1 MGMSEH
7 VLSTQAE
14 LRELYGEPN
23 PQGFAIRCVLSVLDP
38 HHRAFIGASPFI
50 VLGSAD
56 VQGRADVSPR
66 GDLPGFVHV
75 QDESTLHIPDR
86 SGNKKMLTL
95 SNLLEN
101 PSVSIIFFVPGR
113 DDTLRVTGT
122 AAISTD
128 EKLLAPLAVRNNLP
142 KSVLVVHVEQAWL
155 HCGKS
160 IKRSRLW
167 DQEAQYKADDLPTLG
182 QMLADQI
189 EGVEAKAA
197 DEKMDSYYKT
207 TLWSEPI
214 G

>member
-1 MGMSEH
+1 MPEH

-14 LRELYGEPN
+14 LRELYGGPN
-23 PQGFAIRCVLSVLDP
+23 PQGFAIRCVLPALDA
-38 HHRAFIGASPFI
+38 HHRSFIAASPFI
-50 VLGSAD
+50 VLGSSDA
-56 VQGRADVSPR
+56 QGRAGVSPR
-66 GDLPGFVHV
+66 GDLPGFVRV
-75 QDESTLHIPDR
+75 QDNTTLHIPDR

-101 PSVSIIFFVPGR
+101 PAVSIIFFVPGR

-128 EKLLAPLAVRNNLP
+128 EKLLAPLAVGSNLP
-142 KSVLVVHVEQAWL
+142 KSALVVHVEQAWL

-167 DQEAQYKADDLPTLG
+167 DQEAQRAADDLPTLG

-197 DEKMDSYYKT
+197 DEKMDAYYKT
-207 TLWSEPI
+207 TLWSEPT

>member
-1 MGMSEH
+1 MAKER
-7 VLSTQAE
+7 LSTQAE

-23 PQGFAIRCVLSVLDP
+23 PQGFAVRCILPVLDQ
-38 HHRAFIGASPFI
+38 HHRAFIAASPFI
-50 VLGSAD
+50 VMGSAD
-56 VQGRADVSPR
+56 SQARTDVAPR
-66 GDLPGFVHV
+66 GDLPGFVKV

-86 SGNKKMLTL
+86 SGNKKLLTL
-95 SNLLEN
+95 SNILEN

-122 AAISTD
+122 AMISTNK
-128 EKLLAPLAVRNNLP
+128 KLLTPLAVKNSLP
-142 KSVLVVHVEQAWL
+142 KSAMVVHVEQAWL

-167 DQEAQYKADDLPTLG
+167 EPDAQAAASTLPTLG

-197 DEKMDSYYKT
+197 DEKMDAYYNT
-207 TLWSEPI
+207 TLWSEPSN
-214 G
+214 

>member
-1 MGMSEH
+1 MPEH

-14 LRELYGEPN
+14 LRELYGGPN
-23 PQGFAIRCVLSVLDP
+23 PQGFAIRCVLPALDP
-38 HHRAFIGASPFI
+38 HHRSFIAASPFI
-50 VLGSAD
+50 VLGSVSA
-56 VQGRADVSPR
+56 QGSVDVSPR
-66 GDLPGFVHV
+66 GDLPGFVLV

-101 PSVSIIFFVPGR
+101 PSVSIIFFVLGR

-122 AAISTD
+122 AVISTD
-128 EKLLAPLAVRNNLP
+128 EKLLAPLAVANNLP
-142 KSVLVVHVEQAWL
+142 KSALVVHVEQAWL

-167 DQEAQYKADDLPTLG
+167 DQEAQRAADDLPTLG

-197 DEKMDSYYKT
+197 DEKMDAYYKT
-207 TLWSEPI
+207 TLWSEPT